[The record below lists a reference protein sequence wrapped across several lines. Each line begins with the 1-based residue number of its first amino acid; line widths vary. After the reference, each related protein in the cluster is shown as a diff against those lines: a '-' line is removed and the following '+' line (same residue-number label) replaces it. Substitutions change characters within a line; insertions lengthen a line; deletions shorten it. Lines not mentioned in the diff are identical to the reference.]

1 MEADTIFAVASGAGH
16 AAIAVVRISGPA
28 SFAALAALCG
38 RVPPPRRASLR
49 NLRDRDGAELDQAMV
64 VWLPGPGSYTGEDSV
79 ELFLHGGRAV
89 LDGVAQALVRFGARP
104 AEAGEF
110 TRRAFLNGKMDLT
123 EAEAVHDLVAAETTA
138 QRRQALRQLDGALGT
153 IYRGWADR
161 LRVLLAQQEAL
172 IDFPDEDLPPEIEA
186 AVLAELAALGEEV
199 AVHLD
204 DERRGER
211 LREGL
216 VFAVTGR
223 PNVGKSSLVNAL
235 AERDVAIVSAMPGTT
250 RDALETRV
258 VLGGVPVT
266 LVDTAGLRAST
277 DAIEAEGVRRA
288 LARAADADLVV
299 VVIEP
304 GEQAGEQEAPP
315 PLAGGEGAAP
325 VPARP
330 PRPNSLPQGEGEYV
344 VAASHLLVMNKLD
357 LGSVAPVDAIGVSAL
372 TGEGLD
378 TLRARLGAAAR
389 SLTESAGPPPLTQAR
404 HRAAL
409 QEAAARLADARIADL
424 AELRA
429 EDLRLAL
436 RALGRITGSVGVEDI
451 LDTLFSRFCIGK

>member
-315 PLAGGEGAAP
+315 PLAGG
-325 VPARP
+325 
-330 PRPNSLPQGEGEYV
+330 SWGEGEYV
-344 VAASHLLVMNKLD
+344 IAASHLLVVNKLD

-409 QEAAARLADARIADL
+409 QEAAARLADAGIADL